1 MLIGCIQQE
10 IVIAA
15 ATKKTPAEMTREKF
29 WDQPI
34 KSPSFAGT
42 VQLLPAKKGR
52 LCA

>member
-1 MLIGCIQQE
+1 M
-10 IVIAA
+10 A
-15 ATKKTPAEMTREKF
+15 ATKKTSAEIIREKF
-29 WDQPI
+29 KDQPI